1 MVVQNYVDAGTM
13 NSLTERE
20 LKAPNIKERILEKIM
35 DIILTKHAEKRMNQ
49 RGISKEMM
57 ELIYEHG
64 REQYDHRGGVRIM
77 LTKKMIGLLVKRL
90 PKLKKMFE
98 RVKSTYLVIS
108 SNDGAV
114 ITAGHLYV

>member
-1 MVVQNYVDAGTM
+1 MLALYTFSCGKGAE
-13 NSLTERE
+13 SS
-20 LKAPNIKERILEKIM
+20 KHKERILEKRM

-49 RGISKEMM
+49 RGISKEMI